1 MPPDDFGAVAVID
14 GKTVKI
20 TPFRTANMPP
30 PMAMFE
36 VSASHTVTD
45 VAFAPN
51 NETMAVLHHNGVDLY
66 EWQTKNGRSLVPRLL
81 TKFDSEM
88 DGLMRTALQVCFASS
103 YEPRVLYFNDGLN
116 ICRLSFK
123 CDAGDLIIDD
133 LTPLEE
139 EVLFTQTASFTIAS
153 DSGSLAEAC
162 VQARSGKLFRLSQKD
177 DALGPMVVR
186 FPLQLPWVET
196 FEIGGEFI
204 AFGLSRSGHLYANS
218 QLLVKNCTSFLVTC
232 DHLIFTT
239 SNHLLKFV
247 HLGRPEG
254 SCQINTSAVTGFM
267 LTWIDLNLPADDPEN
282 DERCRSIERGARL
295 VTAMPTTMSV
305 VLQMPRGNLETIY
318 PRAMVL
324 AGIRSLVDAK
334 EYGKAFAHCRTQRVD
349 MNILYDHKPDQFL
362 SNVGLFLDQ
371 LGDVAHIDL
380 FLASLGEDDVTKTMY
395 KNTKTSKEAAM
406 EDLSAPPQENF
417 ATVGNG
423 TSSKVNRICDS
434 VLETL
439 QGRKDTNLQN
449 IITANVCKNP
459 PALEDG
465 LIVVAK
471 LMQEDETMA
480 EKAVEHICFLQ
491 DVNRLYD
498 HALGLYNLDLALLV
512 AQQSQRDPREYL
524 PFIQDLH
531 QLPELRRKFA
541 IDDHLDRREK
551 ALQHLHALNVFD
563 EVQSYTTKYKL
574 YQTALRL
581 YRYEPE
587 RHRILTDL
595 YANYLE
601 SQSKNREAGLAY
613 ESLNNFA
620 RATACYR
627 AAGATCWRECLFTAQ
642 QQDPPMS
649 EDSFSELATTLAEA
663 LWEAKDY
670 SSAATIHLEYLDSLE
685 QAIKCLCKGY
695 HFADAMR
702 LAARRGRADLLET
715 AVDAGLADAL
725 SGTTEFLADCKAQLR
740 AQVPRLAELRRKAI
754 EDPLAFYEGERPGA
768 LADLPD
774 DVSVAASSRVSTSAS
789 LFTRYTGKQGSVGT
803 LGSNVSRATSKNRRR
818 EEKKRA
824 RGRKGTVYEAE
835 YLVNSVRRL
844 VERVEGSKGEAERL
858 VFGLMR
864 RGMAERARAVE
875 ALMDEV
881 VTACRAAVVE
891 VFGEPE
897 DQQQG
902 QQQGQED
909 ELGATGA
916 EEYRPTGPDAVLHA
930 SLDAVNGRQLAPVIT
945 AFSKLTLLGQ

>member
-1 MPPDDFGAVAVID
+1 
-14 GKTVKI
+14 
-20 TPFRTANMPP
+20 
-30 PMAMFE
+30 
-36 VSASHTVTD
+36 
-45 VAFAPN
+45 
-51 NETMAVLHHNGVDLY
+51 
-66 EWQTKNGRSLVPRLL
+66 
-81 TKFDSEM
+81 
-88 DGLMRTALQVCFASS
+88 
-103 YEPRVLYFNDGLN
+103 
-116 ICRLSFK
+116 
-123 CDAGDLIIDD
+123 
-133 LTPLEE
+133 
-139 EVLFTQTASFTIAS
+139 
-153 DSGSLAEAC
+153 
-162 VQARSGKLFRLSQKD
+162 
-177 DALGPMVVR
+177 
-186 FPLQLPWVET
+186 
-196 FEIGGEFI
+196 
-204 AFGLSRSGHLYANS
+204 
-218 QLLVKNCTSFLVTC
+218 
-232 DHLIFTT
+232 
-239 SNHLLKFV
+239 
-247 HLGRPEG
+247 
-254 SCQINTSAVTGFM
+254 
-267 LTWIDLNLPADDPEN
+267 
-282 DERCRSIERGARL
+282 
-295 VTAMPTTMSV
+295 MPTTMSV

-324 AGIRSLVDAK
+324 AGIRSLIDEK

-362 SNVGLFLDQ
+362 SNVDLFLDQ

-380 FLASLGEDDVTKTMY
+380 FLASLGEDDVTETMY

-406 EDLSAPPQENF
+406 ADVNAPSQEKP
-417 ATVGNG
+417 ASLRNG
-423 TSSKVNRICDS
+423 DSKVNRICDS
-434 VLETL
+434 VLKTL
-439 QGRKDTNLQN
+439 QSRKDTNLQN

-465 LIVVAK
+465 LIEVAK

-498 HALGLYNLDLALLV
+498 HALGLYNLELALLV

-524 PFIQDLH
+524 PFIQSLH
-531 QLPELRRKFA
+531 QLPELRRKFT
-541 IDDHLDRREK
+541 IDDHLNRREK
-551 ALQHLHALNVFD
+551 ALQHLHALNVFE
-563 EVQSYTTKYKL
+563 EVQNYTTKYKL

-581 YRYEPE
+581 YRYDTE

-613 ESLNNFA
+613 ESLNNFV

-649 EDSFSELATTLAEA
+649 GDVFSELATTLAEA

-702 LAARRGRADLLET
+702 LAARHGRANDLLPA

-725 SGTTEFLADCKAQLR
+725 SSTTEFLADCKAQLK

-774 DVSVAASSRVSTSAS
+774 DVSIAASSRVSTSAS

-881 VTACRAAVVE
+881 VGACRAAVVE

-897 DQQQG
+897 DQQQ
-902 QQQGQED
+902 QQAHQQAQED
-909 ELGATGA
+909 GQGATGV
-916 EEYRPTGPDAVLHA
+916 EEYRPSGADAVLYA
-930 SLDAVNGRQLAPVIT
+930 SLDAVNGRQIAPVIT